1 MVLVSMKRKIRKNL
15 RIAILFLVK
24 SEYFVIKVCI
34 FIIENIGNKYYQKEN
49 LKYAQSH
56 YSHTMNKSVSTDN
69 PTVSTSLISLIS
81 IFIFKNTWQF
91 YVWNDISLLFWFKLC
106 IWIINYFFPHPVSL
120 LFMYIFTFWIACVH
134 RPFLIKMFLF

>member
-1 MVLVSMKRKIRKNL
+1 MKRKIRKNF

-81 IFIFKNTWQF
+81 IFIFKNTCQF
-91 YVWNDISLLFWFKLC
+91 YV
-106 IWIINYFFPHPVSL
+106 
-120 LFMYIFTFWIACVH
+120 
-134 RPFLIKMFLF
+134 